1 MTHSLTEKTI
11 KIKVAFDLCSRR
23 FKILSFFKIGEKNDA
38 VKKVYINFF
47 KEGLMILFF
56 ICALGIITPVY
67 GDYNEQF

>member
-11 KIKVAFDLCSRR
+11 KIKVAFNLCSRR
-23 FKILSFFKIGEKNDA
+23 FKILSFFKKREKNSA
-38 VKKVYINFF
+38 VKKEYITFF
-47 KEGLMILFF
+47 KMSLMILFF